1 MKAVTDE
8 TRILSS
14 QSPRRRAATIA
25 LFGEV
30 LADEFPDRHVLGGAP
45 FNVARHLRAFG
56 LNPVLITRTGN
67 DALREELLDT
77 MRASDME
84 TMGVQCDS
92 THPTGRVQVHLDG
105 DNHRFEILP
114 DQAYDHIH
122 ATLARMVALS
132 VRPELVYFGTLAQ
145 RRAASRSALRM
156 LLNGTRAATFFDV
169 NLRPPW
175 YEAQVL
181 RRSLRR
187 ADTVKLNQDE
197 METLAHLFAL
207 PGDTWQG
214 HAHSFMQSFDIR
226 RVLVTCGAQGAC
238 LLEREGGETRLQPSP
253 LTQAVVD
260 TVGAGDAFS
269 AVFIL
274 GQLARWPLATT
285 LERAHAFAAA
295 ICTVRGA
302 VPDQPDF
309 YEPFLAGWRA

>member
-1 MKAVTDE
+1 M
-8 TRILSS
+8 
-14 QSPRRRAATIA
+14 
-25 LFGEV
+25 
-30 LADEFPDRHVLGGAP
+30 LGGAP
-45 FNVARHLRAFG
+45 FNVARHLNAFG

-67 DALREELLDT
+67 DALREELLT
-77 MRASDME
+77 AMRACGME

-92 THPTGRVQVHLDG
+92 THPTGRVQVHLENG
-105 DNHRFEILP
+105 GHRFEILP

-145 RRAASRSALRM
+145 RRAASRSALCM
-156 LLNGTRAATFFDV
+156 LLNSTRAATFFDV

-197 METLAHLFAL
+197 MEQLAHLFAL

-226 RVLVTCGAQGAC
+226 RVLVTCGAEGAW
-238 LLEREGGETRLQPSP
+238 LLERDGDAMQLQAPP
-253 LTQAVVD
+253 MALEVVD

-274 GQLARWPLATT
+274 GQLSRWPEALT

-295 ICTVRGA
+295 ICTIRGA
-302 VPDQPDF
+302 VPDHAGF
-309 YEPFLAGWRA
+309 YEPFLAAWRT